1 MQEKK
6 VIIIAA
12 MTLCGRIGP
21 ALPGSAADR
30 RFLETMRD
38 ATDAS
43 LMGAGTL
50 RQGNPEM
57 RGRGG
62 SCGRRLRGIIT
73 RSGDLPMAG
82 KKIFAQGPRPF
93 IFCGAAHMDHLR
105 SHLADR
111 AEVIVLPPLGDGLS
125 IAAALN
131 EFERRGARAILI
143 EGGSQLNYLALREKV
158 VDEILLTITPR
169 LSGWQSAPSLAAG
182 PAALGSPFLSL
193 ELVSCRQEE
202 GGELFTRYRVR
213 YEDDHG

>member
-1 MQEKK
+1 MQKKK

-12 MTLCGRIGP
+12 MTVCGRIGP
-21 ALPGSAADR
+21 ALPGSASDR

-43 LMGAGTL
+43 LMGANTL
-50 RQGNPEM
+50 RRENPEM
-57 RGRGG
+57 RGSGG
-62 SCGRRLRGIIT
+62 GFGRRLRGVIT
-73 RSGDLPMAG
+73 LSGDLPLLG
-82 KKIFAQGPRPF
+82 KKLFVHGPKPL
-93 IFCGAAHMDHLR
+93 IFCGKSRQDTLR
-105 SHLADR
+105 SRLGER
-111 AEVIVLPPLGDGLS
+111 AEVIALPPGENGLS
-125 IAAALN
+125 IAAALG

-143 EGGSQLNYLALREKV
+143 EGGSQLNYWALREKV

-213 YEDDHG
+213 YEDDHA